1 MSKVDHRRSQ
11 GRHHQGGERERLELE
26 LAQAAARIL
35 IDGEADDFGDAKRR
49 AADYLGVAETRSLPD
64 NRQVMSAIVE
74 YQRLFDAAGTAER
87 TIQLRQVALSA
98 MKNLAEFQP
107 RLVGPVLYGTA
118 FEHSPITLHLFSDEL
133 EAVTRFLM
141 ARRIPYTL
149 DEKSFRLGGRQFEN
163 FIVVAVEFQQQA
175 LDLVVMPHV
184 RLAHPPLSPLDG
196 APYRRLAMP
205 GLAALLDSPD
215 AAEVLPE
222 IALLRSSKP

>member
-1 MSKVDHRRSQ
+1 M
-11 GRHHQGGERERLELE
+11 
-26 LAQAAARIL
+26 L

-49 AADYLGVAETRSLPD
+49 AADYLGLTETRSFPD
-64 NRQVMSAIVE
+64 NRQVMSAIME

-87 TIQLRQVALSA
+87 TLNLRKVALAA

-107 RLVGPVLYGTA
+107 RLVGPALYGTA

-149 DEKSFRLGGRQFEN
+149 DERSFRLGGRQFED
-163 FIVVAVEFQQQA
+163 FVVVAVEFQEQA

-205 GLAALLDSPD
+205 GLTALLDSP
-215 AAEVLPE
+215 AASEVLPE

>member
-1 MSKVDHRRSQ
+1 M
-11 GRHHQGGERERLELE
+11 ELE
-26 LAQAAARIL
+26 LARAAARIL

-49 AADYLGVAETRSLPD
+49 AADYLGLTETRSFPD

-87 TIQLRQVALSA
+87 TIELRQVALAA
-98 MKNLAEFQP
+98 MKNLAEFEP

-133 EAVTRFLM
+133 EAVTRFFM
-141 ARRIPYTL
+141 ARRIPHTL
-149 DEKSFRLGGRQFEN
+149 DERSFRLGGRQFEN

-215 AAEVLPE
+215 ASEVLPE
-222 IALLRSSKP
+222 IALLRSPKP